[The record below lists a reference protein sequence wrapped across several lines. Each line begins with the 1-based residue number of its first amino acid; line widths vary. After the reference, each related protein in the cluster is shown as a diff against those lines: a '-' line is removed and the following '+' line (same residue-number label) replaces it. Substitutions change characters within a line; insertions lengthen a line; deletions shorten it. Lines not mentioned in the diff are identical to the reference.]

1 MDESAIPRHV
11 PRAYQNEIFQHAIRR
26 NVIAVMGTGTGKT
39 MIACMLIGYMH
50 SRPYNPKIQ
59 KKISAFVVPTVPLVH
74 QQADTVEKFTGL
86 AVKSFCGEMGVE
98 FWDRTKWLDELDIDN
113 THVIV
118 LTPQIFL
125 NILSHAYVD
134 ISLFDLLIIDE
145 CHHARKGNPIAVAF
159 REFYHAMKPG
169 KPRPKVLGL
178 TASPIWSP
186 NNPQKSLH
194 ELQMTLASTVVA
206 VKANQD
212 ELEKH
217 APRPKEHI
225 VFYRPD
231 LIPKTTEL
239 FAALEALPHDWVV
252 RDLLWSK
259 IRTRAQVAMVDL
271 GPLGMDLYLVKQLQE
286 PIKTLVREAKLGFS
300 LSLDIDW
307 NLVKQLYR
315 LLAHINVELDSSVS
329 AAFVSPKLRQLVQVL
344 STHHHASDEA
354 NEESDFQA
362 IIFVTQR
369 HIAFGLAE
377 LLQKLEGVCK
387 WIQVRSLIGH
397 GSTGGIAGGQS
408 LNEQKRLVKDFKDGK
423 FNVLISTSVGEE
435 GLDFPACALVIRYDV
450 NHTMI
455 GYMQS
460 RGRAR
465 QKESKYVIMMDEYD
479 PEQLEKYRVS
489 KDRPL
494 PQERNMLKR
503 RLCQKYVN
511 FEGVMAEEYRTTQGK
526 APKFDEHETG
536 IDPIDQAL
544 RQTYRVPS
552 TGALLTFERAVSLI
566 NETCSLLPTS
576 DGIPAPAPVVEVD
589 EISQARYRGRI
600 ILPASTALPMDKL
613 TVEAQPR
620 RRKTEAKRAAAFEAC
635 RVLHHYG
642 LLNNYLLPHREHE
655 GEEAVDID
663 GYLVGEDLP
672 VEFEVDREPVWGSIW
687 KSPERVYLTR
697 ISIDG
702 RISTGLISGSPLP
715 KALKFPMW
723 TGKATEENQRSA
735 ECLSSIPLDYT
746 AEQAHD
752 IFFPYTERAY
762 KEVIAHGRV
771 IENKALLLVA
781 PLQQSGDLDWEVLE
795 RVFDPIPDHSG
806 RLDTF
811 VNGPYGRPCGID
823 RRRPDI
829 TLASLARD
837 VLMGQAEVDIS
848 SLDDSMTYR
857 DYLCKKYGRNLPD
870 LLDGLGDEVPMIEV
884 LHLSKRRNNLI
895 SVKDAIKTTN
905 VYGRT
910 RGPIS
915 EILPESWLTTSF
927 FDTSSFDHLQLIP
940 SIIRFVTDAERIYP
954 YAKKLGL
961 ADVKAEI
968 LREAVT
974 PPQAVAG
981 LDYQRLETLGDRVL
995 QLCTTVHVYYKF
1007 PHKDEGKL
1015 HVLRRN
1021 SVCNR
1026 YLRRR
1031 AEEAGLA
1038 AMVCSERLTVAKWN
1052 WPNTGMDTRTTI
1064 NRKWLQDSTEGGW
1077 LKAFTA
1083 GQALGL
1089 PFGGTDPWT
1098 ERYSLSVPYDLSET
1112 SDVAEVLQQKLRYRF
1127 KNPLLLLEAITHPS
1141 LASQEVP
1148 SYNRLEFL
1156 GDAVLDMIV
1165 VERMYQKYPH
1175 ADPSEL
1181 TLRKQAIV
1189 SNATLGW
1196 LSVVDLGLAVHIQHN
1211 SQQAIPRLILQ
1222 AMDMFKDIGAEALLN
1237 EHWEYHP
1244 AKFLADVVESIIG
1257 AIFVD
1262 VGHDYE
1268 ATKNIVIPL
1277 FEKVLIASD
1286 TCRIDCPITELM
1298 AWAGSKY
1305 KCQKI
1310 RFEQESERSKKP
1322 ASYEYR
1328 ITIHGKTLSTRLGPQ
1343 RYSVKCNLSVDAM
1356 QILREDEKMLH
1367 FCNCDVENLEEDGVT
1382 RRKPKAK
1389 SGCLDNKSPSSK
1401 MHTSNTSDVA
1411 MVFDYNAR
1419 AGEVSGMNAV
1429 GLASP
1434 SDEEILNRIGQIEG
1448 QAAPIETSTRRITKQ
1463 QSFYVEAI
1471 GDNIVI
1477 DDDDD
1482 DEDDDAVIM
1491 PQYFLP
1497 NETIVIS
1504 DDDN

>member
-1 MDESAIPRHV
+1 MDESAIPNHL
-11 PRAYQNEIFQHAIRR
+11 PRAYQNEILQHAIKR

-50 SRPYNPKIQ
+50 CRPYNRKIQ

-74 QQADTVEKFTGL
+74 QQADTVEKLTGL

-159 REFYHAMKPG
+159 REFYHAIEPG
-169 KPRPKVLGL
+169 QPRPKVLGL

-186 NNPQKSLH
+186 TNPQKSLH

-206 VKANQD
+206 VRANRD
-212 ELEKH
+212 ELEQH

-231 LIPKTTEL
+231 LIPRTTEL
-239 FAALEALPHDWVV
+239 FEALKALPHNWAVG
-252 RDLLWSK
+252 DLLWSK
-259 IRTRAQVAMVDL
+259 IKTRAQVAMVGL

-300 LSLDIDW
+300 LSLAVDW

-315 LLAHINVELDSSVS
+315 LLAPINVELDSSVS
-329 AAFVSPKLRQLVQVL
+329 PEFVSPKLRQLVQVL
-344 STHHHASDEA
+344 STHHHASDEE
-354 NEESDFQA
+354 NEGSDFQA
-362 IIFVTQR
+362 IVFVTQR

-377 LLQKLEGVCK
+377 LLQKLEGVGN

-397 GSTGGIAGGQS
+397 GAIGGIAGGQS
-408 LNEQKRLVKDFKDGK
+408 LGEQKRLVKDFKDGK

-465 QKESKYVIMMDEYD
+465 QKESKYVILMDEYD
-479 PEQLEKYRVS
+479 PEQLEKYR
-489 KDRPL
+489 KF
-494 PQERNMLKR
+494 
-503 RLCQKYVN
+503 VN
-511 FEGVMAEEYRTTQGK
+511 FEGVMAEEYRTTQRK
-526 APKFDEHETG
+526 APDFDEHETG

-576 DGIPAPAPVVEVD
+576 DGIPAPAPIVEVD

-600 ILPASTALPMDKL
+600 ILPAATALPMDKL
-613 TVEAQPR
+613 TVEAKPR

-642 LLNNYLLPHREHE
+642 LLNNYLLPHRERE

-672 VEFEVDREPVWGSIW
+672 VEFEVDSEPVWGSIW
-687 KSPERVYLTR
+687 KSPDRVYLTP
-697 ISIDG
+697 ISVDG
-702 RISTGLISGSPLP
+702 KISTGLISGSPLSMP
-715 KALKFPMW
+715 LKFPMW
-723 TGKATEENQRSA
+723 SGKATEEKKRSA
-735 ECLSSIPLDYT
+735 ECLPSIPLDYT
-746 AEQAHD
+746 AEQAHE

-762 KEVIAHGRV
+762 KEVIAHGKV
-771 IENKALLLVA
+771 IENKALLLLA
-781 PLQQSGDLDWEVLE
+781 PLQQSGKLDWEVLE
-795 RVFDPIPDHSG
+795 RVFDPIPDHPG
-806 RLDTF
+806 RRDTF

-829 TLASLARD
+829 TLASLAKD
-837 VLMGQAEVDIS
+837 VLLGQAEVDTS
-848 SLDDSMTYR
+848 SLDDSITYR
-857 DYLCKKYGRNLPD
+857 DHLCRKYGRNLPD
-870 LLDGLGDEVPMIEV
+870 LLDALDNEVSMIEV

-895 SVKDAIKTTN
+895 SVNDAIKTTN

-910 RGPIS
+910 KGPIS

-940 SIIRFVTDAERIYP
+940 SIIRFVTDAERIHP

-961 ADVKAEI
+961 ADVKPE
-968 LREAVT
+968 LLQEAVT

-981 LDYQRLETLGDRVL
+981 FDYQRLETLGDRVL

-1038 AMVCSERLTVAKWN
+1038 AMVCSERLTVAKWD
-1052 WPNTGMDTRTTI
+1052 WPNTAMDYRTTI
-1064 NRKWLQDSTEGGW
+1064 NRKWLQDSAEALLGVAYEAGGW
-1077 LKAFTA
+1077 SKAFTA

-1089 PFGGTDPWT
+1089 PFGGIDPWT
-1098 ERYSLSVPYDLSET
+1098 ERYPFSVSYDLSET
-1112 SDVAEVLQQKLRYRF
+1112 SDVAEILQQKLRYRF

-1165 VERMYQKYPH
+1165 VERMYRKYPH

-1181 TLRKQAIV
+1181 TRRKQAIV

-1211 SQQAIPRLILQ
+1211 AQQAIPRLILE
-1222 AMDMFKDIGAEALLN
+1222 AMDMFQEIDAEALLN

-1268 ATKNIVIPL
+1268 ATKNVVIPL
-1277 FEKVLIASD
+1277 IQKVLVASD
-1286 TCRIDCPITELM
+1286 TCRIECPIMELM

-1310 RFEQESERSKKP
+1310 RFEQDTERSKKP
-1322 ASYEYR
+1322 ISYEYR
-1328 ITIHGKTLSTRLGPQ
+1328 ITIHGKTLSTRQGPQ

-1356 QILREDEKMLH
+1356 QILRDDGKMLH
-1367 FCNCDVENLEEDGVT
+1367 FCNCDVEYLEEDGVT
-1382 RRKPKAK
+1382 RRKRTAK
-1389 SGCLDNKSPSSK
+1389 SGCLDSEISASK
-1401 MHTSNTSDVA
+1401 IPMSNTSDVA
-1411 MVFDYNAR
+1411 MVFDYNNTQP
-1419 AGEVSGMNAV
+1419 GEVSGMNPV
-1429 GLASP
+1429 GFASP
-1434 SDEEILNRIGQIEG
+1434 SDEEILIRIEKIDGG
-1448 QAAPIETSTRRITKQ
+1448 AASVEASTKRITKQ

-1471 GDNIVI
+1471 GDDIVV
-1477 DDDDD
+1477 DD
-1482 DEDDDAVIM
+1482 DEDDDTVIM

-1497 NETIVIS
+1497 NEMIVIS
-1504 DDDN
+1504 DDED